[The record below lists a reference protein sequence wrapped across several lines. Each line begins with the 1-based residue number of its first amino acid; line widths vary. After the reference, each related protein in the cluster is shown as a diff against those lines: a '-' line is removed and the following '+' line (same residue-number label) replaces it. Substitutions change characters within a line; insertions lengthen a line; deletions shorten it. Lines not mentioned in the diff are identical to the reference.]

1 MATKNTDPKITLDK
15 SRTSVDEIDE
25 IDFPDVLSAERMS
38 PNHYFVVFDGE
49 AFNIRRPRR
58 GARWK
63 LTRQ

>member
-1 MATKNTDPKITLDK
+1 MASKNTDPKITL
-15 SRTSVDEIDE
+15 SNSGTSIEE

-38 PNHYFVVFDGE
+38 DNHYFVVFNGE
-49 AFNIRRPRR
+49 PFNIRRPRK

>member
-1 MATKNTDPKITLDK
+1 MAAKNTDPKITL
-15 SRTSVDEIDE
+15 SNSGTAIEE

-38 PNHYFVVFDGE
+38 DNHYFVVFDGE
-49 AFNIRRPRR
+49 PFNIRRPRK

>member
-15 SRTSVDEIDE
+15 SRTAVGE

-38 PNHYFVVFDGE
+38 DNHYFVVFDGE
-49 AFNIRRPRR
+49 AFNIRRPRA

>member
-1 MATKNTDPKITLDK
+1 MAIKNTDPTVVYDK
-15 SRTSVDEIDE
+15 QDCSIIDE

-38 PNHYFVVFDGE
+38 DNHYFVVFNGE
-49 AFNIRRPRR
+49 PFNIRRPRK